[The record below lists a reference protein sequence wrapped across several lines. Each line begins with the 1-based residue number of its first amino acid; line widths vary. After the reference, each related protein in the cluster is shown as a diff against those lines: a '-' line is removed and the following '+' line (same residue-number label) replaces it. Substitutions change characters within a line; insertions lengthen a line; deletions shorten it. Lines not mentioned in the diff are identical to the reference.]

1 MSGFGEAN
9 FSLWLSQFT
18 RTGSVLVIFGE
29 NSPVSVIQN
38 TPFFMIFMI
47 FEKNSRFR
55 GNNSKNLRLPPFE

>member
-38 TPFFMIFMI
+38 TLSIINFHDFR
-47 FEKNSRFR
+47 EKTAVSVEITQKIEKF
-55 GNNSKNLRLPPFE
+55 